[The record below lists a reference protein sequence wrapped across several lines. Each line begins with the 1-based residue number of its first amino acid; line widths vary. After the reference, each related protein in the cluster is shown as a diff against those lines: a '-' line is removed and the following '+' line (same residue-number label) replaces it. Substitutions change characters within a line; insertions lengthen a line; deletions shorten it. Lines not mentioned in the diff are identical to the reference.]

1 MYASSGMIVPKP
13 AAELHSECSCPKLQS
28 ILKMG
33 DTMFETQTFRLNLG
47 SKQLAASEKDP
58 SLVGIFDFPN
68 YLHVPR

>member
-1 MYASSGMIVPKP
+1 
-13 AAELHSECSCPKLQS
+13 
-28 ILKMG
+28 MG

-58 SLVGIFDFPN
+58 SLVGIFGFPN